1 MSILKRRSMNV
12 KRVLEKFEELQYLFY
27 SSWYDLEEEDIDG
40 CLNSLNILI
49 NELGKIRDVLKDGKS
64 KE

>member
-1 MSILKRRSMNV
+1 MKRRSMNV

-49 NELGKIRDVLKDGKS
+49 NELGKIRDVLEDGKS

>member
-1 MSILKRRSMNV
+1 MNV

-49 NELGKIRDVLKDGKS
+49 NELGKIRDVLEDGKS